1 MLIITERVTIYFF
14 VVVSYECILFLKMV
28 AFLYYLCLEIPFLPR
43 PPLPPCPAK
52 LAWLRV

>member
-28 AFLYYLCLEIPFLPR
+28 AFLYYLCLEIPFLPH

>member
-28 AFLYYLCLEIPFLPR
+28 AFLYYLCLEIPFFF
-43 PPLPPCPAK
+43 PCPPPRTAK
-52 LAWLRV
+52 LAWLCV